1 MKTKNT
7 ILTIIFIL
15 INLVSHSQCKDSI
28 YEKFST
34 TLPTQGGTWV
44 NNSVVFGD
52 STRCGGTTNS
62 CANSKANYVE
72 FNGIGDYIRIPLI
85 TQTAKFYLS
94 YKRSNNNTGH
104 RIIVETSP
112 NNTTWTTRL
121 NITTITT
128 NYKDTSLSISNV
140 YVRIRDFRDSTT
152 STRLWYLDDVKWV
165 WEANVGVW
173 TGSVSA
179 DWNNVSNWCKGQ
191 LPTSADNVL
200 IPTGTP
206 YSCELNSGTGS
217 CKNLTIQSGAILTV
231 VGTLKIAGTITST
244 SNLVVRGGTIELNGS
259 TAQTIKGSNLSSKL
273 LGNLIISNTSGVS
286 LGTDNTDTL
295 KLLNSLTFTTTNA
308 TLTTGGALTLCSS
321 DTLTARVG
329 QLGTNRIVGDV
340 VVERYIPNHTK
351 AWQLMAVPT
360 KGQTIN
366 SAWQEGNIA
375 LGNTKPGYGTIV
387 IGTGIGFDI
396 TTTLPSVKT
405 YNSTTGLLEG
415 ITNTSSLINTN
426 KGYFVFVRGDRSV
439 TTLNQPATLTRLRTT
454 GTLYTPVD
462 NPPPTI
468 NVLTDKYELVNNFY
482 ASQINFAN
490 LTRTGGVQNTFY
502 VWDPK
507 LTNSSTSAYGYGN
520 YQTFVWDGSTYVAT
534 PGGGS
539 YTNGNTN
546 IESGNAFF
554 VKSVGTSGTISF
566 SESAKT
572 TGSNLTTRTVNNNSI
587 KTNLSVITNGEP
599 ILLDGVISLYGRYSN
614 NIDNDDVRKI
624 GVGEGISIV
633 RNQISL
639 TAEFRNRTNRNDTIF
654 LNLISLRRQ
663 TYQLDINTIVNCK
676 LVDNFLG
683 TETNLTTDPKY
694 IFNITTDPLS
704 YSPNRFYIV
713 LMGKKEAN
721 EITKKKIEL
730 FVTPN
735 PVTNKTFTLTLAG
748 EQGRYKVRL
757 VNLSGKNIYSNFI
770 QQNKDKENHRI
781 TFDVRFGIYKLVVEK
796 DDTEPKTI
804 TLIIK

>member
-1 MKTKNT
+1 MKTKHLFLITIFT
-7 ILTIIFIL
+7 ILSL
-15 INLVSHSQCKDSI
+15 ITNGQCKDSI
-28 YEKFST
+28 YEQFSKV
-34 TLPTQGGTWV
+34 LPTQGGTWQ
-44 NNSVVFGD
+44 NNSVGYGD
-52 STRCGGTTNS
+52 SLQCPGLS
-62 CANSKANYVE
+62 CSKSPQYYLS
-72 FNGIGDYIRIPLI
+72 FNGLGDYIRTPLI
-85 TQTAKFYLS
+85 TQTAKFYFS

-112 NNTTWTTRL
+112 NNSTWTTRL
-121 NITTITT
+121 NINVLGTT
-128 NYKDTSLSISNV
+128 YRDTSLTISNV

-152 STRLWYLDDVKWV
+152 STRIWYLDDIKWV

-173 TGSVSA
+173 TGNVST
-179 DWNNVSNWCKGQ
+179 DWNDVANWCKGQ

-200 IPTGTP
+200 IPAGTP
-206 YSCELNSGTGS
+206 YPCVLSTGTGN
-217 CKNLTIQSGAILTV
+217 CKNLTIQSGVVLTIG
-231 VGTLKIAGTITST
+231 GTLKIGGTITSS
-244 SNLVVRGGTIELNGS
+244 SNINVRGGTIELNGS

-273 LGNLIISNTSGVS
+273 LGNLIISNTSVS

-351 AWQLMAVPT
+351 AWQLMAVPIV
-360 KGQTIN
+360 GQTIN
-366 SAWQEGNIA
+366 SAWQEGNTA

-387 IGTGIGFDI
+387 VGTGTGFDI
-396 TTTLPSVKT
+396 TTVLPSVKT
-405 YNSTTGLLEG
+405 YNPTTGLWEG

-426 KGYFVFVRGDRSV
+426 KGYIVFVRGDRSV
-439 TTLNQPATLTRLRTT
+439 TAYNQAATSTRLRTT

-482 ASQINFAN
+482 ASPINFAN
-490 LTRTGGVQNTFY
+490 LTRTGGVQNAYY
-502 VWDPK
+502 VWDAK
-507 LTNSSTSAYGYGN
+507 LTNSSVSEYGYGG
-520 YQTFVWDGSTYVAT
+520 YQTFVWNGSTYIVT

-554 VKSVGTSGTISF
+554 VRSVGTSGTISF
-566 SESAKT
+566 SENAKT
-572 TGSNLTTRTVNNNSI
+572 TGSNLTTRIINNNII
-587 KTNLSVITNGEP
+587 KTNLSVISNGQP
-599 ILLDGVISLYGRYSN
+599 ILLDGVISLHGRYSN
-614 NIDNDDVRKI
+614 DIDNNDVRKI

-633 RNQISL
+633 RNQVSL
-639 TAEFRNRTNRNDTIF
+639 TAEFRNKTSRSDTIF

-663 TYQLDINTIVNCK
+663 TYQLDFNTVINCK
-676 LVDNFLG
+676 LVDNFLE
-683 TETNLTTDPKY
+683 TETNLTTSPKY

-704 YSPNRFYIV
+704 YSPDRFYIV
-713 LMGKKEAN
+713 ILDKKDVKL
-721 EITKKKIEL
+721 TKKNIEL
-730 FVTPN
+730 LVSPN
-735 PVTNKTFTLTLAG
+735 PVTNKTFTLTLIG
-748 EQGRYKVRL
+748 ETGKYKVRL
-757 VNLSGKNIYSNFI
+757 VNLIGKNMYNGFI
-770 QQNKDKENHRI
+770 QQSKDKENHRI
-781 TFDVRFGIYKLVVEK
+781 TFDVRMGIYKLVVEK
-796 DDTEPKTI
+796 ENTEPKTI